1 VTQFWC
7 ERAWLGASDVR
18 RGVLIDVAGERIE
31 SVETGVANP
40 PAGAETLRGFVI
52 PGLANAHSH
61 AFQRALRGRTQR
73 AGRGSFWT
81 WREQMYAL
89 ATAVD
94 PDSMRAL
101 ARATYA
107 EMVLAGIT
115 VVGEFHYVHHRAD
128 GTPYDDPNAMG
139 LAVIEGAREAGLRI
153 TLIDACYLHGGINR
167 APDAGQRRFCDPD
180 VDAWVQRVDALPE
193 ATHARVG
200 AAIHSIR
207 AVDPESAAVVARWA
221 RERRAPLHA
230 HVSEQPAE
238 NEACRAAYGD
248 SPIGVLNQA
257 GAITA
262 GFTAIHAT
270 HVTAEDTATLG
281 GAGAFC
287 CLCPT
292 TERDLADGV
301 GPAAQLRDDGAVL
314 ALGSD
319 SHAVIEP
326 LEEAR
331 AVELDERLVSGE
343 RGRHAADD
351 LLYAASAGGYASVG
365 WPEGGMLRAGAL
377 ADLVAFDLG
386 SVRLAGLRDSE
397 LVDGLVFAG
406 TSADVGDVVVGGR
419 FVVRDGQHMAL
430 DVPRVLE
437 TTIDGVTS

>member
-1 VTQFWC
+1 MTTFWC
-7 ERAWLGASDVR
+7 ERAWLGGEDVR
-18 RGVLIDVAGERIE
+18 RGVRIDVAGERIE
-31 SVETGVANP
+31 SVETGVATL
-40 PAGAETLRGFVI
+40 PAGAETLRGLVT

-89 ATAVD
+89 ATTVD

-128 GTPYDDPNAMG
+128 GGAYDDPNAMG

-153 TLIDACYLHGGINR
+153 TLIDACYLHGGIGR
-167 APDAGQRRFCDPD
+167 EPDQGQRRFCDAD
-180 VDAWVQRVDALPE
+180 ADAWAQRVDAVE
-193 ATHARVG
+193 ETVHARVG

-207 AVDPESAAVVARWA
+207 AVDPDSAAVVAGWA
-221 RERRAPLHA
+221 RRRGAPLHA

-238 NEACRAAYGD
+238 NEACQAAYRD
-248 SPIGVLNQA
+248 TPIGVLNRA
-257 GAITA
+257 GAVS
-262 GFTAIHAT
+262 GHFTAIHAT
-270 HVTAEDTATLG
+270 HVTDADTATLG
-281 GAGAFC
+281 SAAAFC

-301 GPAAQLRDDGAVL
+301 GPAARLRADGAVL

-319 SHAVIEP
+319 SHAIIEP

-331 AVELDERLVSGE
+331 AVELDERLVTGE

-351 LLYAASAGGYASVG
+351 LLYAATAGGYASVG
-365 WPEGGMLRAGAL
+365 WPEGGMLRAGGL
-377 ADLVAFDLG
+377 ADLVAFDVDG
-386 SVRLAGLRDSE
+386 VRLAGLRDAE
-397 LVDGLVFAG
+397 LVDGLIFAG
-406 TSADVGDVVVGGR
+406 TSADVRDVVVGGR
-419 FVVRDGQHMAL
+419 FVVRDGGHVAL
-430 DVPRVLE
+430 DVPRELDD
-437 TTIDGVTS
+437 TIGGITP

>member
-7 ERAWLGASDVR
+7 ERAWLGASDVH

-31 SVETGVANP
+31 SVQTGITTP
-40 PAGAETLRGFVI
+40 PAGAETLLGFVI

-180 VDAWVQRVDALPE
+180 VDAWVRRVDALPE

-207 AVDPESAAVVARWA
+207 AVDPDSAAVVAGWA
-221 RERRAPLHA
+221 RERGAPLHA

-257 GAITA
+257 GAISA
-262 GFTAIHAT
+262 SFTAIHAT
-270 HVTAEDTATLG
+270 HVTTEDTATLG

-351 LLYAASAGGYASVG
+351 LLYAASAGGYESVG
-365 WPEGGMLRAGAL
+365 WPEGGMLRAGGL

-406 TSADVGDVVVGGR
+406 TSADVRDVVVGGR
-419 FVVRDGQHMAL
+419 FVVRDGRHTAL
-430 DVPRVLE
+430 DVPRELE
-437 TTIDGVTS
+437 ATIDGITS

>member
-1 VTQFWC
+1 VTRIWC
-7 ERAWLGASDVR
+7 ERAWLGGSDVR
-18 RGVLIDVAGERIE
+18 RGVVIDIAGERIE
-31 SVETGVANP
+31 AVETGVTAP
-40 PAGAETLRGFVI
+40 PAGAHPLRGLVT

-61 AFQRALRGRTQR
+61 AFQRALRGRTQG

-107 EMVLAGIT
+107 EMALAGIT
-115 VVGEFHYVHHRAD
+115 VVGEFHYVHHC
-128 GTPYDDPNAMG
+128 GGGKPYDDPNAMG
-139 LAVIEGAREAGLRI
+139 LAAIEGAKEAGIRM
-153 TLIDACYLHGGINR
+153 TLIDTCYLHGGIGR
-167 APDAGQRRFCDPD
+167 EPDAAQARFSDGSAERWAD
-180 VDAWVQRVDALPE
+180 RVDALAE
-193 ATHARVG
+193 AAHVRIG
-200 AAIHSIR
+200 GAIHSIR
-207 AVDPESAAVVARWA
+207 AVDPQSAALVADWA
-221 RERRAPLHA
+221 RERGAPLHA

-238 NEACRAAYGD
+238 NDACREAYGD
-248 SPIGVLNQA
+248 TPTGVLGTA
-257 GAITA
+257 GAVSSH
-262 GFTAIHAT
+262 FTAIHAT
-270 HVTAEDTATLG
+270 HVTEADAAILG

-301 GPAAQLRDDGAVL
+301 GPAARLRADGALL

-319 SHAVIEP
+319 SHAIIEP

-351 LLYAASAGGYASVG
+351 LLFAASAGGYASVG
-365 WPEGGMLRAGAL
+365 WPEGGMIRAGAL

-386 SVRLAGLRDSE
+386 GVRLAGTPDEQLI
-397 LVDGLVFAG
+397 DGLVFAG
-406 TSADVGDVVVGGR
+406 AAADVRDVIVGGR
-419 FVVRDGQHMAL
+419 FVVRDGLHVNL
-430 DVPRVLE
+430 DVSRELQVAV
-437 TTIDGVTS
+437 GGFAG